1 MKSGREEGNELGSA
15 NASGSQKS
23 EDAEEEEE
31 EDEEEEESRSVSDGP
46 VDDGATRE
54 EIVCISPSPEYEPE
68 TNNNDC
74 AFYKQ
79 SLAKQALAGVF

>member
-1 MKSGREEGNELGSA
+1 MKSGLEEEDERESP

-31 EDEEEEESRSVSDGP
+31 EEEEESRSTSEEPADGG
-46 VDDGATRE
+46 VTRE
-54 EIVCISPSPEYEPE
+54 EIVCISPGPEYEPE